1 MSGIAHPPAGAGAET
16 ATDRPVLSSA
26 MLFRGTREVV
36 IRHGAVEYRLRITR
50 TDKLILTK

>member
-26 MLFRGTREVV
+26 TLFRGTREVV